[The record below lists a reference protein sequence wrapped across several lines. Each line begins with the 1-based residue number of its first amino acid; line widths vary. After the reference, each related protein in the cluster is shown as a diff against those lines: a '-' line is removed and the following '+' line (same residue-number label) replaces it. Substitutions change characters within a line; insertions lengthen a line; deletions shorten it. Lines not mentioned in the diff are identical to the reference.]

1 MKTGGG
7 HEVSFLA
14 DEHFVIAARGEW
26 IFFKYVAFGSLTKLQ
41 WMVISSRVH
50 GHHKLNSIG

>member
-1 MKTGGG
+1 MKRGGG

-14 DEHFVIAARGEW
+14 EEHFVIAAWGEL

-41 WMVISSRVH
+41 WMVIYSRVY
-50 GHHKLNSIG
+50 GNRKLNSIG